1 MGALRAR
8 SLIPRL
14 GRAPAGTAAAR
25 SASSGV
31 VIAVGRYRRIGR
43 ARGECEALVSLP
55 PGSPRGGVAG
65 LDPGGHENLTDQAVT
80 TLEVPALRRDP
91 SSGPVVIEASGISKS
106 FRIPEHRIDTVKER
120 VMHPFRPSTYRELHA
135 LRNITFDVR
144 KGEFF
149 GIVGRNGSGKS
160 TLLKIMASIYRP
172 DAGRVRMAGRVAP
185 FIELGV
191 GFNPELTARE
201 NVVLNGVLYGLT
213 IREARRRLDAVL
225 DFSELHDFA
234 DLKLKNYSS
243 GMVVRLA
250 FAIMVQ
256 ADADI
261 MLIDEVLAVGDAA
274 FAQKCMDIFHE
285 RRNRGKTIVLVTH
298 DMATV
303 QTMCHRAL
311 LLDDGVQ
318 EFLGEAEV
326 AALRYYRRNFAGET
340 GSTGPAQAIDPSA
353 PADDDVSVEING
365 HVREASLLSA
375 DGDRIVNVEQGEPLH
390 VDIVIQ
396 TARQLVSPAF
406 QTYIMSSDHV
416 VVAGFLRT
424 LDETLQAGRFVRLR
438 GTIENRL
445 VPGRYFLDVWIKR
458 SREGADV
465 ALQCVRAIQFVVY
478 GTAPKHGLVTLHTDI
493 EPEVLG
499 P

>member
-1 MGALRAR
+1 
-8 SLIPRL
+8 
-14 GRAPAGTAAAR
+14 
-25 SASSGV
+25 
-31 VIAVGRYRRIGR
+31 
-43 ARGECEALVSLP
+43 
-55 PGSPRGGVAG
+55 
-65 LDPGGHENLTDQAVT
+65 LTDQAVT
-80 TLEVPALRRDP
+80 TFEVPALRRDP
-91 SSGPVVIEASGISKS
+91 STAPVVIEARGVSKS
-106 FRIPEHRIDTVKER
+106 FRIPEHRVDTLKER
-120 VMHPFRPSTYRELHA
+120 ITHPLRSGDYRELHA
-135 LRNITFDVR
+135 LRDITFDVH

-213 IREARRRLDAVL
+213 IREGRRRLDAVL
-225 DFSELHDFA
+225 DFSELHDFV

-250 FAIMVQ
+250 FAIMAQ

-274 FAQKCMDIFHE
+274 FAQKCMDVFYE

-303 QTMCHRAL
+303 QTMCDRAL
-311 LLDDGVQ
+311 LLDDGVP

-326 AALRYYRRNFAGET
+326 AALQYYRRNFAGET
-340 GSTGPAQAIDPSA
+340 GSAEPVQAIDPAA
-353 PADDDVSVEING
+353 PADDDDVSVEING
-365 HVREASLLSA
+365 HVREASLLNA
-375 DGDRIVNVEQGEPLH
+375 AGELIVNVEQDEPLH
-390 VDIVIQ
+390 VDIVIEA
-396 TARQLVSPAF
+396 ARQLVSPAF
-406 QTYIMSSDHV
+406 QSYIMSADHV

-424 LDETLQAGRFVRLR
+424 LDETLEAGRLVRLR
-438 GTIENRL
+438 GTIENKL
-445 VPGRYFLDVWIKR
+445 VPGRYFLDIWIRR
-458 SREGADV
+458 SREGGDV

-478 GTAPKHGLVTLHTDI
+478 GTAPKHGLVTLQTDI

-499 P
+499 S